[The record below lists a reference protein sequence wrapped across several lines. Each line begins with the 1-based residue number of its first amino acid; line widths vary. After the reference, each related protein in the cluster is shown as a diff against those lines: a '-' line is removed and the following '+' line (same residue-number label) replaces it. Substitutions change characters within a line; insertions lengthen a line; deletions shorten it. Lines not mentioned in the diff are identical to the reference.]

1 MRSKDLI
8 YRVAINEA
16 HKGVVAE
23 AIEIKVDWC
32 VGGDAELGEKVV
44 VFKNEKGH
52 GIFAIGLLPITRSM
66 KGLLSLISKGPNKA
80 MHTFRSKGLHSDSQ
94 SCALAAR

>member
-1 MRSKDLI
+1 M
-8 YRVAINEA
+8 AINEA

-52 GIFAIGLLPITRSM
+52 GIFAIGFITNYKEYERFVKS
-66 KGLLSLISKGPNKA
+66 NK
-80 MHTFRSKGLHSDSQ
+80 
-94 SCALAAR
+94 